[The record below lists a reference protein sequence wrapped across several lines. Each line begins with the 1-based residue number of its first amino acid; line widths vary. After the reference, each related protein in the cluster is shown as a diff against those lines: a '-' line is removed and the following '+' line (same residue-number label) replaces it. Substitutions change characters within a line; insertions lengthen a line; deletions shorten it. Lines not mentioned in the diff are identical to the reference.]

1 MGDVNGLTTVHSTTP
16 KAFFVPATVIPKLN
30 RGLEEIRYRC
40 TSPAEYYGPNHP
52 HNVVGRDMGG
62 NDLKVVVADLV
73 LFVIEGEPHRTLL
86 RSLVEA
92 GRWDKLKVVTDARTG
107 RPKLLSF
114 TRPDDY
120 SEGAIQQFQMV
131 E

>member
-1 MGDVNGLTTVHSTTP
+1 
-16 KAFFVPATVIPKLN
+16 
-30 RGLEEIRYRC
+30 
-40 TSPAEYYGPNHP
+40 
-52 HNVVGRDMGG
+52 MGG